1 VSDTSIDIE
10 AVARALATAESTR
23 VAIAPLTETHPS
35 LGLSDAYAIQAANVA
50 RRVGAGARIL
60 GRKIGLTSAAMQEAL
75 GISEP
80 DYGALL
86 DDMFLEE
93 GDPLDL
99 GALIAARVE
108 GEIAFVLEHELAGP
122 GATAV
127 HAARACAGA
136 MPALE
141 VIDSRIADWKI
152 TLADTVADN
161 ASSARVLLGGAITPL
176 DRFDPRLVGMAIERN
191 GRLAATGAGA
201 AVLGNPLRC
210 VAWLANALAAHGESL
225 RAGDVV
231 LAGALH
237 AALPLAA
244 GDVVR
249 AEFAHLGA
257 VSLRVDT
264 EA

>member
-1 VSDTSIDIE
+1 MSGAPIDIDGL
-10 AVARALATAESTR
+10 ARALAQAEATR
-23 VAIAPLTETHPS
+23 VGIAPLTETEPS
-35 LGLSDAYAIQAANVA
+35 LGVAEAYAIQAANIE

-60 GRKIGLTSAAMQEAL
+60 GRKVGLTSAAMQQAL
-75 GISEP
+75 GVSEP

-93 GDPLDL
+93 GDPLRLDTL
-99 GALIAARVE
+99 VAARVE
-108 GEIAFVLEHELAGP
+108 GEIAFVLEHDLAGP

-127 HAARACAGA
+127 QAARACAGA
-136 MPALE
+136 LPALE
-141 VIDSRIADWKI
+141 IIDSRITDWKI

-161 ASSARVLLGGAITPL
+161 ASSARVLLGGTITPL
-176 DRFDPRLVGMAIERN
+176 DRFDPRLVGLAIERN
-191 GRLAATGAGA
+191 GELAATGAGA

-210 VAWLANALAAHGESL
+210 VAWLANALSAHGDSL
-225 RAGDVV
+225 KAGDVV

-237 AALPLAA
+237 AALPLVP

-249 AEFAHLGA
+249 AELAHHGA
-257 VSLRVDT
+257 VTLSV